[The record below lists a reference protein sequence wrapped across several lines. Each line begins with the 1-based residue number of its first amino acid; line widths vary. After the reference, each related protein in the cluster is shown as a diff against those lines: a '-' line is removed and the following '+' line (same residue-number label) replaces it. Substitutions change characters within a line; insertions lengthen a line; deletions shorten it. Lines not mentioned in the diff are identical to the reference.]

1 MNAKQKK
8 LAEKILDTLEGARFE
23 DWYNGLF
30 EDYIGDSDPKYNGG
44 QTNETVL
51 VKITELFKL

>member
-23 DWYNGLF
+23 DWYNGSF

-51 VKITELFKL
+51 VKIT